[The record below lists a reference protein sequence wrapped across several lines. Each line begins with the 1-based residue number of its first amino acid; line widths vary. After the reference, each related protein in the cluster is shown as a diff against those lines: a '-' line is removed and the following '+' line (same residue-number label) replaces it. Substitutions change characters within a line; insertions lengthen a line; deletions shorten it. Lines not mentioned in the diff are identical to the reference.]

1 MLTVRLAVSA
11 VLGLA
16 LASGSMAA
24 DLSAKV
30 TAPQQSLSQALRNF
44 SQRNGQQIM
53 FTEDVVEGLTIASL
67 RGELTD
73 GADLRQLFEG
83 TVLVAE
89 RSPTGTWMIRRRAG
103 LPPVQTAPKT
113 TPGFLKVAQRSAE
126 PAAAAAPAAPA
137 ASADV
142 AEEIVVTGS
151 RVARDGFTAPTPTT
165 IIGSEEIRSRAA
177 SNITEVLNEIPAFR
191 ASQTPA
197 AAARGGSTNGGSFL
211 DLRGLNGQG
220 PTATPRTLVLVDGRR
235 FTSSNAKGQVDLNL
249 IPSSLIER
257 TEVVTGGASAAWGSD
272 AVAGVVNLILKDR
285 LNGVEGSVTRGQSA
299 QSDFNEVAVSLAAG
313 TPFADGRGHIVFGA
327 EYVDNEGVP
336 DGYVTR
342 DWGREAWGT
351 VSLGTTRTA
360 GLASRIVA
368 QDVRIS
374 DRMAPGGIIVG
385 GPLDNIEFL
394 TNGQTTVFV
403 PGSVVGGNQM
413 VGGGAAS
420 NPGIYFTGGS
430 NLVNPIERYALLTRA
445 NFRFN
450 DYIESFVEASTG
462 GTRFRGLSASR
473 RDDASL
479 SIKVDNAYLPAA
491 VRQQMVTNKLT
502 SITVGRIAFDD
513 NYGFYTRNSDQTMER
528 VVFGLKGELARG
540 WSWNANYQRGQN
552 KIWQRDQGT
561 INSNYTAATDAVVN
575 ASGAIVC
582 RGTVTT
588 ADPGCVP
595 FNIFG
600 RNSPSQAAV
609 DYVRRAGVNDQTT
622 TTSVAAANITGSP
635 VTLWAGDLSLAAGLE
650 YRSEKSVSVVD
661 KDSELSR
668 FDLGNYKPLNG
679 EYSTRE
685 AYVEAV
691 LPLLVD
697 KPLVRKLELNTAA
710 RHTDYSTSGPVT
722 TWKIGLG
729 YEPNS
734 QLKLR
739 ATQSRDI
746 RAPNISELYSV
757 AVSSRVSVTN
767 PWTGQGGLQIDQ
779 FTSGNDALT
788 PENADTLTAGVLY
801 QPEWLEGLRAS
812 VDYYRIDLQ
821 NVISQFSS
829 QLTVDRCYA
838 GVASLCSNIVFGTGK
853 TITSIN
859 NRQVNF
865 NSLETSGVDLELS
878 YNFDMGRVG
887 LPGRLQMRGFGT
899 FVNELTTTDP
909 NGAIN
914 RIYQTVPKWS
924 ANGSLTYRVNRLS
937 ATAQLRYVGETKQ
950 DVELIGP
957 DDPAYS
963 PTLSNSININ
973 VRKPVSYVNLSG
985 QYDLIESAG
994 GTLQLFGV
1002 VNNLLDRDPPPFAGN
1017 NPTNASLYD
1026 LIGRTYKLGVRFG
1039 F

>member
-16 LASGSMAA
+16 LASGTMAA
-24 DLSAKV
+24 EKV
-30 TAPQQSLSQALRNF
+30 ARVSAPQQSLSQALRNF
-44 SQRNGQQIM
+44 SERNGQQIM
-53 FTEDVVEGLTIASL
+53 FTEDVVEGLTTASL

-83 TVLVAE
+83 TALVAE
-89 RSPTGTWMIRRRAG
+89 RSLSGTWMIRRRSG
-103 LPPVQTAPKT
+103 LPSGQTGSQA

-126 PAAAAAPAAPA
+126 PALAAAAPAAA
-137 ASADV
+137 AA
-142 AEEIVVTGS
+142 AEAPEEIVVTGS
-151 RVARDGFTAPTPTT
+151 RVARDGFSAPTPTT
-165 IIGSEEIRSRAA
+165 VVGIEEIRTRAA
-177 SNITEVLNEIPAFR
+177 SNITEVLNELPAFR

-285 LNGVEGSVTRGQSA
+285 LNGVEASLTRGQSA
-299 QSDFNEVAVSLAAG
+299 QSDFNEVAASLAAG
-313 TPFADGRGHIVFGA
+313 TPFADGRGHVIVGA
-327 EYVDNEGVP
+327 EYVDNKGVP
-336 DGYVTR
+336 DGYVSR

-351 VSLGTTRTA
+351 VSMPANRAA

-368 QDVRIS
+368 PDVRIS

-394 TNGQTTVFV
+394 GNGQTTVFV

-430 NLVNPIERYALLTRA
+430 NLVNPIERYALLGRV
-445 NFRFN
+445 NFRLN
-450 DYIESFVEASTG
+450 DSVESFVEASSGQTH
-462 GTRFRGLSASR
+462 FRGLSASR

-491 VRQQMVTNKLT
+491 VRQQMVTSKLT

-513 NYGFYTRNSDQTMER
+513 NYGFYTRNSDQKLQR
-528 VVFGLKGELARG
+528 VVVGLKGELAQG
-540 WSWNANYQRGQN
+540 WSWNANYQWGQN
-552 KIWQRDQGT
+552 KIQQRDQGT
-561 INSNYTAATDAVVN
+561 INSNYTAAIDAIVN

-600 RNSPSQAAV
+600 RNSPSQAAI
-609 DYVRRAGVNDQTT
+609 DYVRRTAVNDQTT
-622 TTSVAAANITGSP
+622 TTSVGAANITGSP
-635 VTLWAGDLSLAAGLE
+635 VTLWAGDLSLAAGVE

-661 KDSELSR
+661 LDSELSR
-668 FDLGNYKPLNG
+668 YDLGNYKPLDG
-679 EYSTRE
+679 AYTTRE
-685 AYVEAV
+685 VYGEAV

-697 KPLVRKLELNTAA
+697 KPLVRKLELNAAA
-710 RHTDYSTSGPVT
+710 RYTDYSTSGPVT
-722 TWKIGLG
+722 TWKLGLG

-767 PWTGQGGLQIDQ
+767 PWTGQGGLQTDQ
-779 FTSGNDALT
+779 FTSGNTALT
-788 PENADTLTAGVLY
+788 PEKADTFTAGVLY
-801 QPEWLEGLRAS
+801 QPEWLDGLRAS

-821 NVISQFSS
+821 NVISQFTS
-829 QLTVDRCYA
+829 QLTIDRCYA
-838 GVASLCSNIVFGTGK
+838 GITSLCSNIVFGPGQS
-853 TITSIN
+853 ITSIN

-865 NSLETSGVDLELS
+865 NSLKTSGVDLELS
-878 YNFDMGRVG
+878 YNFDMDRVG

-909 NGAIN
+909 NAAIN
-914 RIYQTVPKWS
+914 RIYQTVPKWT
-924 ANGSLTYRVNRLS
+924 ANGSLTYRLNRLS
-937 ATAQLRYVGETKQ
+937 ATAQLRWVGETKQ

-957 DDPAYS
+957 DDPGYS
-963 PTLSNSININ
+963 PALSNSININ

-985 QYDLIESAG
+985 QYDLIEREG
-994 GTLQLFGV
+994 GTVQIFAV
-1002 VNNLLDRDPPPFAGN
+1002 ANNLFDRDPPPFAGN

-1026 LIGRTYKLGVRFG
+1026 LVGRSYKLGVRFG